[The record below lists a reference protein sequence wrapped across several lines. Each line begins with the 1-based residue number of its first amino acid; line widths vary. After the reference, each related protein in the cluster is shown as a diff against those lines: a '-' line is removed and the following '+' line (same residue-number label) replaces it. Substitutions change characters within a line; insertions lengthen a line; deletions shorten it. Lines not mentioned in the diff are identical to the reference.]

1 MPTIR
6 ELIDQSEKQ
15 REQGALSDAL
25 ASIDN
30 AIALAGE
37 EANYIE
43 LLEAIAHKLEI
54 WKSFHAK
61 TQQSVFW
68 ELLKGDAEAGLY
80 IAEAYNI
87 QSHPRA
93 VMLLRRGTYD
103 MFRKNYEAAV
113 DWFQKAC
120 AALPENEQAGTRAEF
135 LGYLGEA
142 EGNAGRIEGITHLE
156 QALAEVQASSD
167 MRPFHKMVIES
178 GIHLRVAKVLVQMG
192 REEEARA
199 HWQSAKN
206 IAESLV
212 FEHNMPSRLEQCIKF
227 AEHRGW

>member
-15 REQGALSDAL
+15 REQGVLSDAL
-25 ASIDN
+25 VSIDN

-37 EANYIE
+37 EASYIE

-54 WKSFHAK
+54 WKFFHAK

-80 IAEAYNI
+80 IAETYNI
-87 QSHPRA
+87 QGHPRA

-103 MFRKNYEAAV
+103 MFHHNYNGAV
-113 DWFQKAC
+113 EWFEKAH
-120 AALPENEQAGTRAEF
+120 AALPATEQAGTRAEF